1 MTYYADKLDL
11 LRDVF
16 AGRRIELLPDALRVD
31 RKRYPI
37 IDDVIVV
44 LEPEHYPPSVL
55 QKLRPAIDDMVS
67 GPDFARDIQFTFGEE
82 WRTFPDVMRE
92 HQAEFHR
99 YFDLVDLADLSG
111 KRVCDL
117 GCGIG
122 RWSHFLRQYAGEL
135 ILIDFSDAI
144 FIARD
149 NLRQSAN
156 TVFLMGDLRRL
167 PLRPGFADLVCCIGV
182 LHHLPAPA
190 LQVVRELRR
199 YAPRLLIYLYSA
211 LDGRPPHYRLLLP
224 LVSAIRGVL
233 SRTRNARVRSAF
245 TWMGAICIY
254 MPFIALGHLLRP
266 VGLARYAPLF
276 DFYHA
281 KSMKRIRQDVYDRF
295 FTRIEQRFS
304 RAEILTLTDSFA
316 RVSIS
321 PDIPMWHFLCE
332 RD

>member
-1 MTYYADKLDL
+1 MTYYADKIDL
-11 LRDVF
+11 LRDIF
-16 AGRRIELLPDALRVD
+16 SGSWIELLPDALLVD

-37 IDDVIVV
+37 IDDVILV

-55 QKLRPAIDDMVS
+55 QKLRPADGDEVRD
-67 GPDFARDIQFTFGEE
+67 PDFARDIQFTFSEE
-82 WRTFPDVMRE
+82 WRTFPDIMRE
-92 HQAEFHR
+92 HQAEFHQ
-99 YFDLVDLADLSG
+99 YFDLVDLASLSD

-122 RWSHFLRQYAGEL
+122 RWSYFLQKRAREL

-156 TVFLMGDLRRL
+156 TVFLMGDLRQL

-182 LHHLPAPA
+182 AHHLPVPA
-190 LQVVRELRR
+190 LQAVREMRR

-233 SRTRNARVRSAF
+233 GRTRSAALRSVL
-245 TWMGAICIY
+245 TWMGAILIY

-266 VGLARYAPLF
+266 VGLAHYVPLF

-304 RAEILTLTDSFA
+304 RSEILTLTDSFT

-321 PDIPMWHFLCE
+321 PNIPMWHFLCE